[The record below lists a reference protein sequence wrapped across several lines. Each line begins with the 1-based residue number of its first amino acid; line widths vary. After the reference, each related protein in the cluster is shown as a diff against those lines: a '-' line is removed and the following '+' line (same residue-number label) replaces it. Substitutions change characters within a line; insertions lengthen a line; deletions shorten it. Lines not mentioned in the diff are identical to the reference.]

1 MLNSVLLHSP
11 GACSLLPPL
20 EPSLTASSTFF
31 SLCLLPSLFFKWMA
45 ETLHPNLG
53 RFLALLFLGP
63 CSLSLSSPRQLALP
77 QQHFIVKS
85 VQIKILQ

>member
-1 MLNSVLLHSP
+1 MLNSVPLNSP

-20 EPSLTASSTFF
+20 EPSLTASPTFF
-31 SLCLLPSLFFKWMA
+31 SFCLLPSLFFKWMT

-63 CSLSLSSPRQLALP
+63 CVPCPCPAPDSWLYLSNTL
-77 QQHFIVKS
+77 
-85 VQIKILQ
+85 